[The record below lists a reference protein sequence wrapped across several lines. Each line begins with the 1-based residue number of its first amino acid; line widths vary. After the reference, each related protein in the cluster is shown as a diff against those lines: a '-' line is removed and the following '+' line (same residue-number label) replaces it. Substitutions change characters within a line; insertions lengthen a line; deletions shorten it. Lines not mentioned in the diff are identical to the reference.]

1 MTAPPGHGPE
11 DDLLEEERELAG
23 LDTTR
28 PSEHQLAGGAGP
40 GLGWLLTVGG
50 ALGLW
55 ASMMLVLS
63 ERSLLRDPGASLGC
77 DINPIIGCGSFI
89 LSWQSAALGVPN
101 ALLGTAA
108 FAVLTATGLV
118 LLGGGRLPRFYW
130 VALMAGS
137 AAAAVSITWFQYQA
151 FADLHGLCPYCLV
164 VWAVT
169 IPVVVHVLARG
180 LQAGHLGAPEGLRRF
195 LVQER
200 GILTAIWYAV
210 VVVLIVV
217 VFWDEWMLI
226 L

>member
-1 MTAPPGHGPE
+1 MTSTADLGPE
-11 DDLLEEERELAG
+11 DDVLAEEQELAG

-28 PSEHQLAGGAGP
+28 PTEHQRAGGAGR

-50 ALGLW
+50 VLGLW

-63 ERSLLRDPGASLGC
+63 ERSLLRDPGTALGC
-77 DINPIIGCGSFI
+77 DLNPLIGCGSFI

-108 FAVLTATGLV
+108 FALLTATGLA

-137 AAAAVSITWFQYQA
+137 VVAAGSITWFQYQA
-151 FADLHGLCPYCLV
+151 FTDLHGLCPYCLV

-169 IPVVVHVLARG
+169 IPIVVHVLARG
-180 LQAGHLGAPEGLRRF
+180 LQAGHLPAPQGLRRF

-200 GILTAIWYAV
+200 WVLTTVWFAAV
-210 VVVLIVV
+210 VILIVV